1 MAQWF
6 EYDWPIEGETARFA
20 VDMELTD
27 MQSEAWPCLSYLSC
41 ESRRKDAPSLNAI
54 ETARA
59 EAVKNAF
66 LRDTSCL
73 YAGYIETGA
82 QRQYYFYS
90 HERNA
95 QRVLAQ
101 LAGKEK
107 LFLACRAGAAEEPS
121 WVTYRSLLYPDAA
134 KLQTERNRELI
145 ALMRKNGDGIVSLRR
160 VSFSLFF
167 PTENI
172 MLLFTEQARLSGF
185 AISGPV
191 YEPEHELAY
200 GVTVVRLSTLEKPK
214 IDELTTRAIRIAQK
228 YGGELRYWDSPVV
241 RRGGPIMEN

>member
-6 EYDWPIEGETARFA
+6 EYDWPIEGDTARFA
-20 VDMELTD
+20 VDMALTD
-27 MQSEAWPCLSYLSC
+27 MQSEAWPYLSYISC
-41 ESRRKDAPSLNAI
+41 ESRRKDATSLNAL

-59 EAVKNAF
+59 EAIRKTFLKN
-66 LRDTSCL
+66 TSCL

-82 QRQYYFYS
+82 QRQYYFYAHDKS
-90 HERNA
+90 AERTLASIA
-95 QRVLAQ
+95 Q
-101 LAGKEK
+101 KEK
-107 LFLACRAGAAEEPS
+107 LLLVCRAGAAQEPS

-134 KLQTERNRELI
+134 KLQTERNRDHIE
-145 ALMRKNGDGIVSLRR
+145 LMRKNGDGIVSLRR

-167 PTENI
+167 PTESI
-172 MLLFTEQARLSGF
+172 MMLFAEEARLSGF

-200 GVTVVRLSTLEKPK
+200 GMTIVRLSTLEKPG
-214 IDELTTRAIRIAQK
+214 IDELTTRAIRIAER